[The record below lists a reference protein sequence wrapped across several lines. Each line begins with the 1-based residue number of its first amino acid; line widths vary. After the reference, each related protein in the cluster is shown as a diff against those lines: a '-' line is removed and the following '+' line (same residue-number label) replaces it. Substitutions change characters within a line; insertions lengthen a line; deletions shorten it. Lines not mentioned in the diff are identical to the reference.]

1 MEGRQPAGHIV
12 VCGLDHLG
20 LTTIEELLLGGET
33 VAAIT
38 AEPAAAEAAA
48 LRDLRVVVGDARR
61 ESTLRD
67 AGVPAAAAIV
77 LTNADDL
84 ANLHTALAAQE
95 LNADIRIVLRMF
107 DAELGGQIQALFTN
121 AVALS
126 SSAIAAPGFVAAA
139 LDGEGGAT
147 FEAVG
152 RIFRARLDGAGG
164 DDAITIARLRPD
176 RTVEVL
182 PAVDRA
188 GSQASGPATDSAT
201 LVVES
206 VERPPGAGRR
216 RSSVLDQA
224 REATEGVVSEVG
236 EGVRALPELV
246 RRRRRVLVRPE
257 RRLVRFFTILLVL
270 ALVSTLYFEFTANL
284 SPLDALLYALSFLL
298 GASLPTN
305 VDPEQASAAL
315 KVYTVF
321 LSIIGAAIVAVIFA
335 LITDAMIRSRLL
347 QTLGARSVPARTK
360 DHVIVCGLGSIGYR
374 VALGCADRGVSVVV
388 VDKDEDVRFASA
400 ARAAGIPVVT
410 GDARHQEILEDLR
423 IESAR
428 SVVAATSDDLV
439 NLAVA
444 LNARARRPDLRVVVR
459 VFDPD
464 FALRVQRGLGIEF
477 TRSASHLAGPAFAAA
492 ALGSEV
498 VAAVPIG
505 DRRIVVFSRL
515 VVQAGAEL
523 EGRAVGAIDEVGA
536 RRILAIAAP
545 GSPARWRP
553 APEGTIAAGEEL
565 VVATTRSG
573 LARLLEQSRTA
584 APVPRRTAEAA
595 GAGTPASSGETDA

>member
-1 MEGRQPAGHIV
+1 MEGSGAAGHVV

-20 LTTIEELLLGGET
+20 LTTIEELHLGGES
-33 VAAIT
+33 VIAIT
-38 AEPAAAEAAA
+38 DEPGAVDVDRPAGV
-48 LRDLRVVVGDARR
+48 RTVIGDARR
-61 ESTLRD
+61 ESALRE
-67 AGVPAAAAIV
+67 AGVPDAAAIV
-77 LTNADDL
+77 MTGGDDL

-95 LNADIRIVLRMF
+95 LNADIRIVMRMF
-107 DAELGGQIQALFTN
+107 DAELGGQIESLFSN

-139 LDGEGGAT
+139 LDGEGGAR
-147 FEAVG
+147 FEDG
-152 RIFRARLDGAGG
+152 RRIVRVRLDGSGEAAPDG
-164 DDAITIARLRPD
+164 ITVARLHDD

-182 PAVDRA
+182 PAVDGSGA
-188 GSQASGPATDSAT
+188 GSTNGRG
-201 LVVES
+201 LVVETFD
-206 VERPPGAGRR
+206 RPIGAGRR
-216 RSSVLDQA
+216 RPSVIDQA
-224 REATEGVVSEVG
+224 RDATGDVMTEVG
-236 EGVRALPELV
+236 GGVRALPELV
-246 RRRRRVLVRPE
+246 RRRRRLLVRPE
-257 RRLVRFFTILLVL
+257 RRLVRFVTILLVL
-270 ALVSTLYFEFTANL
+270 ALVSTLFFELTASL

-298 GASLPTN
+298 GASLPTS
-305 VDPEQASAAL
+305 VDPETAGAAL
-315 KVYTVF
+315 KIYTVF
-321 LSIIGAAIVAVIFA
+321 LSVIGAAIVAVIFA

-347 QTLGARSVPARTK
+347 QTLGARSVPARTR

-374 VALGCADRGVSVVV
+374 VALEVADRGVPVVV

-400 ARAAGIPVVT
+400 ARAAGIPVVI

-477 TRSASHLAGPAFAAA
+477 TRSVSHLAGPAFAAA

-498 VAAVPIG
+498 LAAVPIG
-505 DRRIVVFSRL
+505 DRRILVFARI
-515 VVQAGAEL
+515 VVQAGSGL
-523 EGRAVGAIDEVGA
+523 EGRTVAAIDEVGA
-536 RRILAIAAP
+536 RRILTVTP
-545 GSPARWRP
+545 PRGPATWRP
-553 APEGTIAAGEEL
+553 APDVTVAAGDEL

-573 LARLLEQSRTA
+573 LAKLLDRSR
-584 APVPRRTAEAA
+584 PP
-595 GAGTPASSGETDA
+595 AGTETE